1 MLKQKLAVV
10 VSGVALA
17 LVAGAASAHGGY
29 DPYWSKA
36 PERTSYQPVVMA
48 KSDIASADTRFDWV
62 DRYAPQ

>member
-10 VSGVALA
+10 LSGVALA

-29 DPYWSKA
+29 DPYWAKA
-36 PERTSYQPVVMA
+36 PERTSYQPVMVAASDMA
-48 KSDIASADTRFDWV
+48 KSDTRFDWV